1 MTLRDQLVELR
12 TTGPLSSVDS
22 LRESV
27 RAVTG
32 GKTITQLLGDMNS
45 QFKQIRGLLAKLPE
59 MERKFERIAGYFQQ
73 LQGLGVDMN
82 SVKNMGVR
90 IRDLN
95 TQLEDTVRSMG
106 RRPPPCKGSARI
118 LILLQHQ
125 GSPCRGNVAEP
136 GFQGAQCGVSAGRRT
151 YRDVY
156 DSVAA
161 QSLWARSD
169 AAEPRYGAR
178 RQ

>member
-12 TTGPLSSVDS
+12 TTGPLSSAES

-32 GKTITQLLGDMNS
+32 GKTIAQLLGDMNS

-95 TQLEDTVRSMG
+95 TQLEDTMRSMG
-106 RRPPPCKGSARI
+106 RQPPPCKGSARI

-125 GSPCRGNVAEP
+125 GFP
-136 GFQGAQCGVSAGRRT
+136 
-151 YRDVY
+151 YR
-156 DSVAA
+156 A
-161 QSLWARSD
+161 QSCRTRVSRSSVRRFCRTTD
-169 AAEPRYGAR
+169 VPRCI
-178 RQ
+178 